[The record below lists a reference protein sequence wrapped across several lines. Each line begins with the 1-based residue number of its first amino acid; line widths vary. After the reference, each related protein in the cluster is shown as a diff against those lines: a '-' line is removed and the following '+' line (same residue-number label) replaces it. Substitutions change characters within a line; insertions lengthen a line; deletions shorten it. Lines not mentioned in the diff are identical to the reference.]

1 MSVTK
6 IYNSITQQWEP
17 LSFGLQGV
25 SGLQG
30 FQGLQG
36 ASIQGLQGLQG
47 IKGFQGIQ
55 GTSIQGLQGIQG
67 PSGSGGGS
75 SLPSQTGHSGEYLTT
90 NGTDASWQAV
100 CLINLYN

>member
-6 IYNSITQQWEP
+6 IYNSTTQQWEP

-30 FQGLQG
+30 LQGLQG
-36 ASIQGLQGLQG
+36 A
-47 IKGFQGIQ
+47 
-55 GTSIQGLQGIQG
+55 SIQGLQGIQG
-67 PSGSGGGS
+67 PSGSGGGGS